1 MSEQTSRAARRG
13 FLSSLAGLP
22 LIGGSVALIGSPTR
36 ADVVVTPELLATYD
50 TFLDLERRHQ
60 NWERANGN
68 GDEFRALM
76 GMTFLDNPAG
86 SYDFVGNHGGIAPS
100 ARAAVL
106 LSAAGCGWRGRGR
119 SSARVAR
126 DGGLP

>member
-1 MSEQTSRAARRG
+1 MSDHSSRGVRRG
-13 FLSSLAGLP
+13 FLSGLAGLP

-36 ADVVVTPELLATYD
+36 ADVIVTPDLLATYD
-50 TFLDLERRHQ
+50 AFLDLERRHL
-60 NWERANGN
+60 NWERAKGN

-86 SYDFVGNHGGIAPS
+86 SFDFVGDRGGVAPS

-106 LSAAGCGWRGRGR
+106 LSAAGCGWGQR
-119 SSARVAR
+119 ARTPVAAVGKGVR
-126 DGGLP
+126 P